1 LRYDDIIRY
10 YKEKLLKHM
19 VQNNKN
25 DKNKRQK
32 GPNPLETLKDVT
44 KDVASEMRHEATQ
57 LPQDFMKELL
67 GIQKTRKISGE
78 ISMGESIEL
87 DQLMQQREER
97 VVEHRKRNNLERML
111 VEEERGRL
119 EKKSGEL
126 KIQLKVM
133 QDEMLALAQ
142 STQDL
147 AEEVQIAAVQAPVE
161 PGVYHVIFFEK
172 LLEFIRSFKKK
183 INEASVW
190 LSATNKRA
198 AKKHSWAANYKKHGA
213 KYLLSGEHYIARAA
227 G

>member
-1 LRYDDIIRY
+1 
-10 YKEKLLKHM
+10 M
-19 VQNNKN
+19 VQNNKSA
-25 DKNKRQK
+25 KTKRLK
-32 GPNPLETLKDVT
+32 APNPLEALKDVT
-44 KDVASEMRHEATQ
+44 KDVASEMKHEATQ

-78 ISMGESIEL
+78 INMGESIEL

-97 VVEHRKRNNLERML
+97 VAEQGKRNNLEKIL
-111 VEEERGRL
+111 IEEERGRL

-133 QDEMLALAQ
+133 QDEMLTLAQ
-142 STQDL
+142 STQEL
-147 AEEVQIAAVQAPVE
+147 AEEVQIAAVQAPIE

-172 LLEFIRSFKKK
+172 LLEFIRSFRKK

-190 LSATNKRA
+190 LNATNKRA
-198 AKKHSWAANYKKHGA
+198 ARKNTWAANYKKHGA